1 VPGAP
6 PSPPPDEAELQR
18 LGLALGEHAGE
29 VLERVSVRANGD
41 GRQLA
46 APTRSS
52 FARMCML
59 ATTTLALWM
68 AGEASERGLHAGREA
83 WELFGDLAANREA
96 PIDEVIR
103 RCLLWR
109 DCVAEV
115 LREQAEPLH
124 TPADVLA
131 RAIAMTQ
138 TTLDGTLVRVGAT
151 FEAGDAR
158 SADELTRRWDTIA
171 FTATHD
177 RVTGLPARGI
187 VLDRAAQMLARARR
201 KGTASAALVIHV
213 DNLTTI
219 RDRLGRAEGD
229 ELLRAISVRLDGVV
243 RESDVLG
250 HLEGDSFVLL
260 AEAVPMTATATA
272 QMIAERL
279 RDALREPFALPG
291 HEAETV
297 SMTATIGIASGTYV
311 NGEELIRDA
320 VNAMR
325 RARTAGGAAIG
336 C

>member
-1 VPGAP
+1 VSNAP
-6 PSPPPDEAELQR
+6 AHATSDEADLQR
-18 LGLALGEHAGE
+18 LGLALGAHAGD
-29 VLERVSVRANGD
+29 VLERVTVRANGD
-41 GRQLA
+41 GGQLA

-68 AGEASERGLHAGREA
+68 AGEPSERGLSAGREA

-115 LREQAEPLH
+115 LREQAQPLD
-124 TPADVLA
+124 TPPDILA

-158 SADELTRRWDTIA
+158 SADGLSRRWDPVA

-177 RVTGLPARGI
+177 RVTGLPAHAL

-201 KGTASAALVIHV
+201 KGTASAALVIQI
-213 DNLTTI
+213 DDLTTI
-219 RDRLGRAEGD
+219 RDRLGRAVGD
-229 ELLRAISVRLDGVV
+229 ALLRSVAQRLDGVV
-243 RESDVLG
+243 RDTDVLG
-250 HLEGDSFVLL
+250 RLDGDRFVLL
-260 AEAVPMTATATA
+260 AESVSLTASAEA
-272 QMIAERL
+272 IAERL
-279 RDALREPFALPG
+279 RDALREPFALSG
-291 HEAETV
+291 HEAERVT
-297 SMTATIGIASGTYV
+297 MTATIGIASGPHTQ
-311 NGEELIRDA
+311 GEDLIRDA
-320 VNAMR
+320 ENAR
-325 RARTAGGAAIG
+325 RRLRVARSATIG

>member
-1 VPGAP
+1 VFDAAAHATF
-6 PSPPPDEAELQR
+6 DEADLQR
-18 LGLALGEHAGE
+18 LGLALGAHAGD
-29 VLERVSVRANGD
+29 VLERVTLRANGD

-83 WELFGDLAANREA
+83 WELFGDLSENREA

-109 DCVAEV
+109 DCVAEI
-115 LREQAEPLH
+115 LREQAEPLD
-124 TPADVLA
+124 TPPDVLA

-158 SADELTRRWDTIA
+158 SADELTRRWDPVA

-177 RVTGLPARGI
+177 RVTGLPARAL
-187 VLDRAAQMLARARR
+187 VLDRAAHMLARARR
-201 KGTASAALVIHV
+201 KSTTSAALVIHI

-219 RDRLGRAEGD
+219 RDRLGRAVGD
-229 ELLRAISVRLDGVV
+229 ELLRAIALRLDGVV
-243 RESDVLG
+243 RDTDVLG
-250 HLEGDSFVLL
+250 RLDDDRFVLL
-260 AEAVPMTATATA
+260 AESVSPTASAEA
-272 QMIAERL
+272 IADRL
-279 RDALREPFALPG
+279 RDALREPFALSG
-291 HEAETV
+291 HEAERVT
-297 SMTATIGIASGTYV
+297 MTATIGIASGHHAQA
-311 NGEELIRDA
+311 EDLIRDA
-320 VNAMR
+320 ENAMR
-325 RARTAGGAAIG
+325 RLRVAGSAAVG